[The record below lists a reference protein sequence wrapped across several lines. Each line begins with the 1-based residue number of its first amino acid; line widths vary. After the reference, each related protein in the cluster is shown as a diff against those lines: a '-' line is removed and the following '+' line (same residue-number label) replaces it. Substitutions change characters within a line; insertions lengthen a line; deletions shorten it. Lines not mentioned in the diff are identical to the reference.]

1 MSLSS
6 VPTLL
11 PPISFFLIS
20 IRMTI
25 LGRNVYPPPCHPAP
39 PSHTTHHVHHR
50 PEIKITFWI
59 SRCQAADSKVT
70 KNYWKRSL
78 SPISTS
84 PFSKTNLPS
93 PIFSNGYLGPA
104 TCPKTKTQTTVC
116 ITMSSSMQHEY
127 RRSKC
132 VRIASQPGCMHLI
145 LVPSPDVNAT
155 CPVCHTDYCED
166 WYSKMRLNDPL
177 QECKHKMA
185 YQFCLFLQSCH

>member
-50 PEIKITFWI
+50 QQIKITFWI

-84 PFSKTNLPS
+84 PFSKTNLPLS
-93 PIFSNGYLGPA
+93 YLLKRLSRA
-104 TCPKTKTQTTVC
+104 CYLPKNQNTNHCLHHHEQLNSTRIQTVEMRTHC
-116 ITMSSSMQHEY
+116 ITTGLYALDCCAFSRCECNLPCLSHWLL
-127 RRSKC
+127 RR
-132 VRIASQPGCMHLI
+132 LI
-145 LVPSPDVNAT
+145 FQDETQSPSI
-155 CPVCHTDYCED
+155 
-166 WYSKMRLNDPL
+166 RL
-177 QECKHKMA
+177 QT
-185 YQFCLFLQSCH
+185 